1 MKAVGGSDEGDI
13 QEAKTEARAPRRKR
27 EQAEQDA
34 RPAPAQMPAGTSQM
48 QRGTWRTQE
57 RERAG
62 GAGGGLRGLLGGL
75 GWEPMRWILWVRQVP
90 GYHTG
95 CGSMPS
101 GACVWVWVL
110 ACCLLP
116 IPSSFH
122 DGGVSSSLVTEVS
135 HIAWTGQSC
144 AGRRGPLSFHDRVCV
159 CVCVCVCLSVCV
171 CVRVCVCVLLY
182 MCVCVCAVG
191 VQVCQ
196 DSAPKGL

>member
-1 MKAVGGSDEGDI
+1 MKATYRKPRQRRERHGGSASKPSKTLVLHRHRCPQAHLRCSEG
-13 QEAKTEARAPRRKR
+13 
-27 EQAEQDA
+27 
-34 RPAPAQMPAGTSQM
+34 
-48 QRGTWRTQE
+48 RGGHRSGSE
-57 RERAG
+57 PG
-62 GAGGGLRGLLGGL
+62 VLGGV
-75 GWEPMRWILWVRQVP
+75 GWEPQGWILWVRQVP

>member
-1 MKAVGGSDEGDI
+1 MKATYRKPRQRRERHGGSASKPSKTLVLHRHRCPQAHLRCSEG
-13 QEAKTEARAPRRKR
+13 
-27 EQAEQDA
+27 
-34 RPAPAQMPAGTSQM
+34 
-48 QRGTWRTQE
+48 RGGHRSGSE
-57 RERAG
+57 PVVLG
-62 GAGGGLRGLLGGL
+62 GVLRGLLGGL
-75 GWEPMRWILWVRQVP
+75 GWEPMGWILWVRQVP

-159 CVCVCVCLSVCV
+159 CVCVCVFACALWEFRSVRTAPL
-171 CVRVCVCVLLY
+171 RVCD
-182 MCVCVCAVG
+182 M
-191 VQVCQ
+191 
-196 DSAPKGL
+196 